1 MPSNGCRRP
10 STWPLRTTSAG
21 STASKRSSASEGCSM
36 FAPGEHVRTRVM
48 NPSGHTRLPLYL
60 RGRTGRIE
68 RVLGTLPFP
77 DRRAGGDKGATET
90 AYTVRLAPAESW
102 DADAEPN
109 GTICADLFDSYLE
122 AFE

>member
-48 NPSGHTRLPLYL
+48 NPAGHTRLPLYL

-68 RVLGTLPFP
+68 RVLGTMAFSDP
-77 DRRAGGDKGATET
+77 RAGGEKDATET
-90 AYTVRLAPAESW
+90 AYTVRFAAAEIW
-102 DADAEPN
+102 GEDAEPH
-109 GTICADLFDSYLE
+109 GTICADLFDSSLE